1 MTSAKGVPI
10 QNDGKQDVFQQLQG
24 WIHASFESEY
34 PWRVI
39 FSTFTKSVSLTCCDR
54 PALLVSF

>member
-1 MTSAKGVPI
+1 MTSAEGIPI

-34 PWRVI
+34 PWLVRC
-39 FSTFTKSVSLTCCDR
+39 STFTKCVSLLTCCDKR
-54 PALLVSF
+54 AL

>member
-24 WIHASFESEY
+24 WIHACFESEY
-34 PWRVI
+34 PWRVTC
-39 FSTFTKSVSLTCCDR
+39 STFTKSVRLTR
-54 PALLVSF
+54 YGKTALLIS